1 MTTKLT
7 DKCKMPFGMYIH
19 RTMANVPAHYLL
31 WLGEKI
37 KLTHEKNRS
46 LNKKLVLKY
55 IEENKEVLEKQKSQK

>member
-1 MTTKLT
+1 
-7 DKCKMPFGMYIH
+7 MYIH

-31 WLGEKI
+31 WLGDKI